1 MDGIKL
7 IMPMDSVLNN
17 QPITNIN
24 IKKDMKRAILFC
36 IIILNV
42 SVSFGQGYG
51 FYQEDG
57 KWGVT
62 YNGEPCVL
70 PRFDNVSSINDGGLF
85 CYEESGRWGF
95 ANVWKIISEPFC
107 DSIAYFPEQY
117 INVTYTEGREWFSI
131 AFQDPVFYKFLDG
144 GKWGIC
150 AADGRV
156 FAPAQYDE
164 IYDKIFEEYYELCI
178 SDKDQKKSRVLSD
191 GHFFLV
197 KEEGVCKLVDFR
209 GMIVVPD
216 VGPFD
221 QFLSKKKGRKY
232 KKYIKNHVKNFPKS
246 VSAEQFDR
254 FEEQNDYA
262 SEVIIENTL
271 FRNFITDYS
280 DATATIEDMQ
290 KPREFH
296 FGYES
301 LGYKEGKFGITQGD
315 SLIVSGLPSIV
326 TDYGFISTP
335 LVYDSPYFR
344 LQRNPYDV
352 FAYLTLMDQRKV
364 RGRFW
369 SDVESGYATEEDVMD
384 GTASYNIA
392 LFQSNLK
399 YYAELLEM
407 AEETGDKIAYDVVSE
422 RIRRARD
429 ALNAYEM
436 AVGETQHTME
446 RNARLDMIS
455 NSLSSVLNSMAA
467 VVESSPSSSSGSGAS
482 GQGEGVSSGSSSR
495 SSKKGDSSS
504 MMSGSDQRN
513 YNTLRNTYNKWASDL
528 MQMKNLNGR
537 YQNGYEEKD
546 KRHAQ
551 SEMKRIRE
559 MAKSKWGK
567 EIPYNSIED
576 WN

>member
-1 MDGIKL
+1 MK
-7 IMPMDSVLNN
+7 
-17 QPITNIN
+17 
-24 IKKDMKRAILFC
+24 KRAILFC
-36 IIILNV
+36 LVILCLNA

-62 YNGEPCVL
+62 FNGEPCVL
-70 PRFDNVSSINDGGLF
+70 PRFENVAGINDGGLF
-85 CYEESGRWGF
+85 CYEENGRWGI

-107 DSIAYFPEQY
+107 DSIACFPKQY
-117 INVTYTEGREWFSI
+117 INTTFSEGREWFSI
-131 AFQDPVFYKFLDG
+131 AFQKPVLYKFLDC

-156 FAPAQYDE
+156 FVPAQYDE
-164 IYDKIFEEYYELCI
+164 IYDKVINNWYELCI
-178 SDKDQKKSRVLSD
+178 SQKEQKKSNTLSD
-191 GHFFLV
+191 GYYFLV
-197 KEEGVCKLVDFR
+197 KESGVCKLIDFC
-209 GMIVVPD
+209 GTTVVPD
-216 VGPFD
+216 VVSFD
-221 QFLSKKKGRKY
+221 QFLSNKKDKKY
-232 KKYIKNHVKNFPKS
+232 KKYIKNCVKDFAKEAQENQS
-246 VSAEQFDR
+246 IYDR
-254 FEEQNDYA
+254 IKKQNDYA
-262 SEVIIENTL
+262 SDVIIENTL
-271 FRNFITDYS
+271 FRNYVTDYS
-280 DATATIEDMQ
+280 DETVTIEEMQ
-290 KPREFH
+290 RPRVFY
-296 FGYES
+296 FGYKS
-301 LGYKEGKFGITQGD
+301 LGYDEGKFGITQGD
-315 SLIVSGLPSIV
+315 TLIVSGLPSIV
-326 TDYGFISTP
+326 TSYGFISTP

-364 RGRFW
+364 HGSFRY
-369 SDVESGYATEEDVMD
+369 DVKSGYATDEDVMD

-399 YYAELLEM
+399 YYETLLKMAKEM
-407 AEETGDKIAYDVVSE
+407 GDKVAYDEVSG
-422 RIRRARD
+422 RIAKARN
-429 ALNAYEM
+429 ALYAYEE
-436 AVGETQHTME
+436 AVGKTQHSIE
-446 RNARLDMIS
+446 RNARIDMIS
-455 NSLSSVLNSMAA
+455 NSLSSVLNSMATA
-467 VVESSPSSSSGSGAS
+467 VESSQSSSVGLGAS
-482 GQGEGVSSGSSSR
+482 GQGDGVSSGGSSR

-504 MMSGSDQRN
+504 TMTGSDQRN